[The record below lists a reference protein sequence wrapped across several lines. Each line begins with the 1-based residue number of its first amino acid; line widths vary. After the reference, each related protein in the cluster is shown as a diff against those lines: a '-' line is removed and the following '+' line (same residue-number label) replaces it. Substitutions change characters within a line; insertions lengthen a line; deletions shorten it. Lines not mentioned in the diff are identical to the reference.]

1 MRFLLAAIAGYAIG
15 SVSFAVLIGRRVGD
29 IDVRQHG
36 SGTAGGAN
44 VGSLLGVR
52 YGVLVA
58 CLDIAKGMFAVIAGR
73 VIGGET
79 GQIVSGAAAVIG
91 HILPVWF
98 RFRGGKAIATFFGSC
113 VLTAPVVVIPTGILW
128 LVMYF
133 FFRHVAQASAIASA
147 CLPLIGLIL
156 RLPWQQILY
165 LGVMGAAICL
175 RHIPDARAR

>member
-1 MRFLLAAIAGYAIG
+1 VRFLLAAIAGYAIG

-73 VIGGET
+73 VIGGRDRSDS
-79 GQIVSGAAAVIG
+79 V
-91 HILPVWF
+91 
-98 RFRGGKAIATFFGSC
+98 RGSRGDRAY
-113 VLTAPVVVIPTGILW
+113 P
-128 LVMYF
+128 
-133 FFRHVAQASAIASA
+133 A
-147 CLPLIGLIL
+147 CL
-156 RLPWQQILY
+156 
-165 LGVMGAAICL
+165 V
-175 RHIPDARAR
+175 